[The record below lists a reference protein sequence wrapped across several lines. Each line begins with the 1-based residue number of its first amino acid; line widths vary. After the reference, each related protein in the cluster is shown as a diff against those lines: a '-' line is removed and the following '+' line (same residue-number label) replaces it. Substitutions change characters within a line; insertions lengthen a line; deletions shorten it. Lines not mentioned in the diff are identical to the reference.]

1 MTDKKIKQAEWTATH
16 TLTNEQVK
24 QLIRKK
30 LERAAQH
37 HQAAKQR
44 ETAHGQLRIA
54 KCE

>member
-1 MTDKKIKQAEWTATH
+1 MTNKKIKQAEWTATH

-24 QLIRKK
+24 QLICKK
-30 LERAAQH
+30 FERAMQQH
-37 HQAAKQR
+37 RAVKQR

>member
-30 LERAAQH
+30 FERAAQH

-44 ETAHGQLRIA
+44 ETTQGQLRIA

>member
-16 TLTNEQVK
+16 TLTKEQFK

-30 LERAAQH
+30 VDRAAQH
-37 HQAAKQR
+37 HRAAKQR
-44 ETAHGQLRIA
+44 ETVQGPSQIA